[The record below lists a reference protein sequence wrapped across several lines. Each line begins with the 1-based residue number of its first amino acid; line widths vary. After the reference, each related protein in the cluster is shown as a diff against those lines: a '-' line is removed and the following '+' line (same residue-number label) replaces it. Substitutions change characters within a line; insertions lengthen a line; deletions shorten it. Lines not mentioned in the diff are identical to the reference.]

1 MAQLEFLVLGP
12 LEAGVAGHPVRL
24 GGSRRRAL
32 LVALLLETGQAVPVD
47 RLART
52 VWEDR
57 RPTSVR
63 TQISIH
69 VAALRKAVKAAG
81 GDPGVIVTEPHGY
94 RLDAEGVRVDAHE
107 AEQRIAEGRELAAAG
122 QPDQAADLL
131 GQALAR
137 WRGPVL
143 AGLDTTAITAWARRL
158 DAVRLAA
165 VEEWAGLELACG
177 RPREVVE
184 HLTGLVDDHPL
195 YEGLREKLV
204 LALSH
209 AGRQAD
215 ALACYHRGRDLLLR
229 ELGLE
234 PGPGLRQA
242 QHKVLRGHP
251 APPTHLPRPAPA
263 RQAQPPYIP
272 PATQTELAWR
282 EQPPHDQPQAKPAQP
297 TQPPHNRQSDTQAE
311 PAWREGVPYD
321 RLPAHPAGA
330 ARPTRDQPQAKPAQ
344 PPHNRQPT
352 EPAWRDESPYGRLL
366 AHPTG
371 AVWPACDLPQ
381 VAVVRP
387 AQLPPPVR
395 GFVGRAPE
403 LRALDRLL
411 AQDGP
416 RVAVVS
422 GMAGVGKTALVLR
435 WAHQM
440 ASRFPDGQ
448 LFADLRGYDAGGEP
462 VRPGSVL
469 ERFLRALGVGVPRDP
484 AEQAAAFREALA
496 GRRALVVLDDA
507 GSAEQVRPLLVNAP
521 GCRVI
526 ITARRRLGETAL
538 TVPINTPIDA
548 PVPVPVDV
556 PVPISI
562 DVPVDVLP
570 VPECVELLGRVAG
583 GRRVADEREAAERLA
598 GLCGGLPL
606 AVRIAAAKLAR
617 QPRWPLSGLVGLL
630 ADERHRLDELVC
642 DGLSVR
648 DSIALSYRE
657 LPPEAARLFD
667 RLGLVEQPAGFGPD
681 LPGVRQDDRT
691 DARPGNDAELLR
703 QLAHAQ
709 LLRPPGGPSRPHY
722 RFHELVRLFARERAA
737 TAVR

>member
-1 MAQLEFLVLGP
+1 MAQLQFLVLGP

-32 LVALLLETGQAVPVD
+32 LAALLLETGQAVPVD

-107 AEQRIAEGRELAAAG
+107 AERRIAEGRELAAAG

-131 GQALAR
+131 GQALAL

-158 DAVRLAA
+158 DAVRLTA

-184 HLTGLVDDHPL
+184 QLTGLVDDHPL

-215 ALACYHRGRDLLLR
+215 ALACYHRGRDLLLQ

-263 RQAQPPYIP
+263 RQAQPPYRP

-297 TQPPHNRQSDTQAE
+297 TQPPHNRQPTE
-311 PAWREGVPYD
+311 PAWREG
-321 RLPAHPAGA
+321 A
-330 ARPTRDQPQAKPAQ
+330 
-344 PPHNRQPT
+344 
-352 EPAWRDESPYGRLL
+352 PYGRLL

-381 VAVVRP
+381 GAVVRP

-411 AQDGP
+411 AQEGP

-440 ASRFPDGQ
+440 AGRFPDGQ

-462 VRPGSVL
+462 VPPGSVL
-469 ERFLRALGVGVPRDP
+469 ERFLRALGVGVPRNP

-507 GSAEQVRPLLVNAP
+507 GSAEQVRPLLVDAP
-521 GCRVI
+521 GCRMI

-538 TVPINTPIDA
+538 TVPISTPVDTPVPAAAPAAVPVATADPA
-548 PVPVPVDV
+548 PVP
-556 PVPISI
+556 I

-570 VPECVELLGRVAG
+570 VPECVELVGRVAG
-583 GRRVADEREAAERLA
+583 SRRVADEREAAERLA

-681 LPGVRQDDRT
+681 LPGVREQDDRT
-691 DARPGNDAELLR
+691 GARPGNAAELLR